1 MKEKFLKILTY
12 TNGGLTWVVFVF
24 LLFMGFIM
32 IYEIVHEIITGK

>member
-12 TNGGLTWVVFVF
+12 TNGVLAWAVFVF